1 MRAIRALASL
11 SLVVVALFAVGV
23 RAAGADDQTAVTFKK
38 RISRQVELDY
48 LLHLPQGYDKSAKD
62 QKWPLILFLHGA
74 GERGS
79 DLEIVKKH
87 GPPKL
92 IAAGKDIPAIVISP
106 QCPTDEWWND
116 HIDGLL
122 ALLADVQ
129 KKHNVDP
136 DRVYVTGLSMGGFGT
151 WALLAREPQRFAAAI
166 PICGGGSRLG
176 LQRAA
181 NTPIWAFHG
190 DADPVVPVDESTRLV
205 EAMKARGA
213 QNVKLT
219 IYPGVAHDSWT
230 QTYDDPAVWEWL
242 FAQKRPG
249 PGILEQVKD
258 TRATSSTR

>member
-1 MRAIRALASL
+1 MRAILSAVVSMLLA
-11 SLVVVALFAVGV
+11 VVASSP
-23 RAAGADDQTAVTFKK
+23 AARADDQTAVTFKK
-38 RISRQVELDY
+38 RISSEVELHY

-62 QKWPLILFLHGA
+62 QRWPLVLFLHGA
-74 GERGS
+74 GERGA

-122 ALLADVQ
+122 ALLDDVQ

-190 DADPVVPVDESTRLV
+190 DADPLVPVEESTRLV

-213 QNVKLT
+213 KDVKLT
-219 IYPGVAHDSWT
+219 IYPGVSHDSWT

-242 FAQKRPG
+242 LAQKRPG

-258 TRATSSTR
+258 TRATNSTR